1 MDVAAPSQTVPRRT
15 ARTAWWL
22 RNWFPAGLA
31 CVQSGIKWNYGLLT
45 FPTACSSAC
54 APGPGGSALVLHCH
68 LARASAIHGDARGER
83 ACFCCARHACA
94 HLIQR
99 QASDRKVHG
108 ESKEDSFE
116 A

>member
-22 RNWFPAGLA
+22 RNWFPAWLA

-45 FPTACSSAC
+45 FPAACSSAC
-54 APGPGGSALVLHCH
+54 APGPGGIAFRLHR
-68 LARASAIHGDARGER
+68 LARAGAIHSFLRGER
-83 ACFCCARHACA
+83 ACFCCARHECA
-94 HLIQR
+94 HLTQR

-108 ESKEDSFE
+108 ESKENPFE